1 MTPCC
6 WTLFPILGV
15 LALQP
20 APSVTSA
27 PAPADHW
34 EGTIQTPGQALAIEV
49 DLARPADV
57 WQGQITIPAQHIKG
71 LPLTGVAADAGAV
84 TFGMKSIPGD
94 PRFKGTVGKDSK
106 TMTGEFSQGGITMPF
121 TLTWKGEARLETR
134 PKNAPI
140 SKELEGTWEGTLN
153 AGSATLRLVLK
164 LSNANGSATGTL
176 ISLDQGAAEIPV
188 TAITQTASHV
198 TVGVSAIGGTFDGEM
213 KDRQLIGTWAQG
225 DATMPLVLTRSHK

>member
-49 DLARPADV
+49 DLARPA
-57 WQGQITIPAQHIKG
+57 
-71 LPLTGVAADAGAV
+71 
-84 TFGMKSIPGD
+84 
-94 PRFKGTVGKDSK
+94 
-106 TMTGEFSQGGITMPF
+106 
-121 TLTWKGEARLETR
+121 
-134 PKNAPI
+134 
-140 SKELEGTWEGTLN
+140 
-153 AGSATLRLVLK
+153 
-164 LSNANGSATGTL
+164 ATGTL

-225 DATMPLVLTRSHK
+225 DATMPLALTRSHK